1 MRTLDRIVRSGRA
14 LHVGISSYSAD
25 DTAQAQQIMR
35 ELGTPL
41 VIHQPS
47 YSLLNRWIEKP
58 SENADG
64 PAGGKNLVQVLG
76 EAGMGSIVFT
86 PLAQGMLTDKYLN
99 GIPEDSRAAA
109 SKSLNP
115 EWLTDENIERIRGLN
130 EIAQQRG
137 QTLAQMAIAWTLR
150 PQDGG
155 QVTSALVGASSA
167 KQIAD
172 SAKAVENL
180 EFSQDELSR
189 IDELARDAGVNIW
202 AKATESTK
210 D

>member
-1 MRTLDRIVRSGRA
+1 MGITQAEIAETRGMVFEQHLDIRTITM
-14 LHVGISSYSAD
+14 GIS
-25 DTAQAQQIMR
+25 
-35 ELGTPL
+35 L
-41 VIHQPS
+41 
-47 YSLLNRWIEKP
+47 
-58 SENADG
+58 
-64 PAGGKNLVQVLG
+64 
-76 EAGMGSIVFT
+76 MGC
-86 PLAQGMLTDKYLN
+86 A
-99 GIPEDSRAAA
+99 
-109 SKSLNP
+109 
-115 EWLTDENIERIRGLN
+115 DENLERIRGLN

-167 KQIAD
+167 QQIAD

-189 IDELARDAGVNIW
+189 IDELAQDAGVNIW

-210 D
+210 E